1 LYLLRLSQAASA
13 HPCLRHDDLIQQQF
27 FRVADSNEA
36 RERKLPGFFF
46 FTGAC
51 VVAVFPAFLKLAGRK
66 VLVVGGGPMAAAK
79 IAPLAQA
86 GAVIHLVTPAIC
98 DALDTTAVTS
108 IELREFQPADLD
120 GVWLVVAAATPAVNR
135 QVAAEAAERRLFVNA
150 VDDPENASVY
160 LGGVVRRGGATIA
173 ISTDGAAPAL
183 AGLLREALDAAL
195 PAEEEME
202 TWLARAR
209 DLRATWRAAGVPM
222 TARRPQLLETL
233 NRLYETG
240 APR

>member
-1 LYLLRLSQAASA
+1 M
-13 HPCLRHDDLIQQQF
+13 
-27 FRVADSNEA
+27 
-36 RERKLPGFFF
+36 
-46 FTGAC
+46 
-51 VVAVFPAFLKLAGRK
+51 AVFPAFLKLAGRK

-98 DALDTTAVTS
+98 AALDTTAVAS
-108 IELREFQPADLD
+108 IERREFQPSDLD

-209 DLRATWRAAGVPM
+209 DLRATWRADGVPM

-240 APR
+240 ASQ

>member
-1 LYLLRLSQAASA
+1 M
-13 HPCLRHDDLIQQQF
+13 
-27 FRVADSNEA
+27 
-36 RERKLPGFFF
+36 
-46 FTGAC
+46 
-51 VVAVFPAFLKLAGRK
+51 AVFPAFLKLAGRK

-79 IAPLAQA
+79 IAPLQQA
-86 GAVIHLVTPAIC
+86 GAVIHVVSPEIC
-98 DALDTTAVTS
+98 AALDVTAVRS
-108 IELREFQPADLD
+108 VMQREFQPADLD
-120 GVWLVVAAATPAVNR
+120 GAWLVVAAATSEVNR
-135 QVAAEAAERRLFVNA
+135 EVATEAARRQLFVNA

-195 PAEEEME
+195 PEETEME

-209 DLRATWRAAGVPM
+209 ELRAVWRANGVPM

-233 NRLYETG
+233 NGIYDTPADLASTSPAG
-240 APR
+240 ASR

>member
-1 LYLLRLSQAASA
+1 
-13 HPCLRHDDLIQQQF
+13 
-27 FRVADSNEA
+27 
-36 RERKLPGFFF
+36 
-46 FTGAC
+46 
-51 VVAVFPAFLKLAGRK
+51 VAVFPAFLKLAGRK

-79 IAPLAQA
+79 IAPLQQA
-86 GAVIHLVTPAIC
+86 GAVIHVVSPAIC
-98 DALDTTAVTS
+98 AALDVTAVRSVTQ
-108 IELREFQPADLD
+108 REFQPADLD
-120 GVWLVVAAATPAVNR
+120 GAWLVVAAATSAVNR
-135 QVAAEAAERRLFVNA
+135 EVATEAARRQLFVNA

-195 PAEEEME
+195 PEETEME

-209 DLRATWRAAGVPM
+209 ELRAVWRADGVPM
-222 TARRPQLLETL
+222 PARRPQLLETL
-233 NRLYETG
+233 NGIYDTPADLASSSPAR

>member
-1 LYLLRLSQAASA
+1 M
-13 HPCLRHDDLIQQQF
+13 
-27 FRVADSNEA
+27 
-36 RERKLPGFFF
+36 
-46 FTGAC
+46 
-51 VVAVFPAFLKLAGRK
+51 AVFPAFLKLAGRK

-79 IAPLAQA
+79 IAPLQQA
-86 GAVIHLVTPAIC
+86 GAVIHVVSPAIC
-98 DALDTTAVTS
+98 AALDVTAVRSVTQ
-108 IELREFQPADLD
+108 REFQPADLD
-120 GVWLVVAAATPAVNR
+120 GAWLVVAAATSAVNR
-135 QVAAEAAERRLFVNA
+135 EVATEAARRQLFVNA

-195 PAEEEME
+195 PEETEME

-209 DLRATWRAAGVPM
+209 ELRAVWRADGVPM
-222 TARRPQLLETL
+222 PARRPQLLETL
-233 NRLYETG
+233 NGIYDTPADLASSSPAR

>member
-1 LYLLRLSQAASA
+1 
-13 HPCLRHDDLIQQQF
+13 
-27 FRVADSNEA
+27 
-36 RERKLPGFFF
+36 
-46 FTGAC
+46 
-51 VVAVFPAFLKLAGRK
+51 VAVFPAFLKLAGRK

-79 IAPLAQA
+79 IAPLQQA
-86 GAVIHLVTPAIC
+86 GAVIHVVSPAIC
-98 DALDTTAVTS
+98 AALDVTAVRS
-108 IELREFQPADLD
+108 VMQREFQPADLD
-120 GVWLVVAAATPAVNR
+120 GAWLVVAAATSEVNR
-135 QVAAEAAERRLFVNA
+135 EVATEAARRQLFVNA

-195 PAEEEME
+195 PEETEME

-209 DLRATWRAAGVPM
+209 ELRAVWRANGVPM

-233 NRLYETG
+233 NGIYDTPADLASTSPAG